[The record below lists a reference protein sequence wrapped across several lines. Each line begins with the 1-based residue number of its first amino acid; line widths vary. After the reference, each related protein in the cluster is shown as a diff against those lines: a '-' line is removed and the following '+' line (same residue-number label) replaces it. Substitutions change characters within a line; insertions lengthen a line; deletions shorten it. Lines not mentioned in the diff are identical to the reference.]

1 MSALNLIHQSVFFVQ
16 LGSKRPDGD
25 KTLAYP
31 LSFTYFH
38 KIAQKKKMGN
48 IVGKPVSRSIAWPNS
63 GMTDYFEDFDDDT
76 SDTHHKQ
83 LLKKQLID
91 YMKHLTERKEQLT
104 ELEESFLLV
113 LQSSII
119 NILGKKQCESY
130 QNHGSF
136 NSTDLKIMRSI
147 CKVAHFD
154 VDKYYEAFKAGSL
167 QKVLASIESMKQ
179 HNDHQGLLLSTIDYK
194 LLDILEYFTKI
205 CMKKE
210 KSAKD
215 VFGHWTNIF
224 DILFRGTNVKLSN
237 RRSRFSKQPHPK
249 KVSVNKQHNKRLDKA
264 DATTNDGI
272 VFQCLCDNS
281 LSQQEPV
288 EISAC
293 NISYKA
299 EEDNEEQYAEKEAIF
314 QINSILINKAIL
326 DKLKKDYPDIDEST
340 MKDVYPLGIH
350 LSEFDG
356 YVYSIRPYKGVYV
369 ASQVCENILF
379 IPKTIEEFEIF
390 LYKSRVLEMLCNLKR
405 HYINVAKI
413 IRQASVSKN
422 VWSTS

>member
-1 MSALNLIHQSVFFVQ
+1 MWADFLFTLFFFRFFQ
-16 LGSKRPDGD
+16 QIIFR
-25 KTLAYP
+25 
-31 LSFTYFH
+31 
-38 KIAQKKKMGN
+38 KMGN
-48 IVGKPVSRSIAWPNS
+48 IVSKSFSRSINSPDS
-63 GMTDYFEDFDDDT
+63 GMTDYFEDFGDDT
-76 SDTHHKQ
+76 SDTYHKH

-91 YMKHLTERKEQLT
+91 YMKNMMRHREQLGD
-104 ELEESFLLV
+104 LEDSFLKV
-113 LQSSII
+113 LESSVI

-136 NSTDLKIMRSI
+136 NGTDLKIMRSI
-147 CKVAHFD
+147 CKVAYFD
-154 VDKYYEAFKAGSL
+154 VDKYYEVNHLIEPLRSAFKYGSL
-167 QKVLASIESMKQ
+167 QKVLMSIESMKQ
-179 HNDHQGLLLSTIDYK
+179 HNDHQGLFFSTIDYK
-194 LLDILEYFTKI
+194 LLDILEYLTNF
-205 CMKKE
+205 CMNEE
-210 KSAKD
+210 KNAKD
-215 VFGHWTNIF
+215 VFGHWMNIF

-237 RRSRFSKQPHPK
+237 RRSRFSIKQPDQRE
-249 KVSVNKQHNKRLDKA
+249 SLNKQQKRRSDSTSAPTKDSIL
-264 DATTNDGI
+264 
-272 VFQCLCDNS
+272 FQCLCHNS
-281 LSQQEPV
+281 FSQQEPV

-299 EEDNEEQYAEKEAIF
+299 NEDTNEQYAEKEAIF
-314 QINSILINKAIL
+314 QSNSILINKAIL
-326 DKLKKDYPDIDEST
+326 DKLKKDYPNIDENI

-379 IPKTIEEFEIF
+379 IPKTIEEFEVF

-422 VWSTS
+422 VWSIS